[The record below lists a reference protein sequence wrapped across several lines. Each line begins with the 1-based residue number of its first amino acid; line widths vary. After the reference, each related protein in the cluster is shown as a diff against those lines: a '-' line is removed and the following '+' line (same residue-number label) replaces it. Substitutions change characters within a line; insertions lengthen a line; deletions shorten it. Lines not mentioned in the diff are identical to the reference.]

1 MTRITIMSDADTLV
15 LNGNRTWEAGDRSL
29 ILKKDGIKGLYGTPA
44 TRESVLD
51 RPQMDGAYWPSRLTQ
66 GSRTITLDA
75 FAHGLSSV
83 ETMNLIDRLNA
94 LTGRAL
100 TVLVEDSAGRRTLSG
115 WLAADPEPLMLVT
128 QRHVDF
134 ALVITCPDPY
144 KYGEWLWQA
153 PQAGRVRVDNTGTAP
168 TWLRFRASSRITTL
182 YAVWGDAQIEW
193 KGDTASLTLDTRD
206 MIPSAGQVNAD
217 WALPVQPGS
226 TQLTI
231 RTDCSTL
238 EVGFRPAWR

>member
-15 LNGNRTWEAGDRSL
+15 LNGNRIWEAGDRSL

-66 GSRTITLDA
+66 GARTVTLDA
-75 FAHGLSSV
+75 FAHGLSSI
-83 ETMNLIDRLNA
+83 ETMQLINRLNNLLGRE
-94 LTGRAL
+94 LTL
-100 TVLVEDSAGRRTLSG
+100 LVEDAAGRRTLTG

-144 KYGEWLWQA
+144 KYGGWLWQA

-238 EVGFRPAWR
+238 EVGIRPAWR

>member
-1 MTRITIMSDADTLV
+1 MTRITITSDTDTLV
-15 LNGNRTWEAGDRSL
+15 LNGNRTWEAGDRRL
-29 ILKKDGIKGLYGTPA
+29 ILKKDGIKGLYGSPNI
-44 TRESVLD
+44 REKPLD

-66 GSRTITLDA
+66 ESRTITLDA

-128 QRHVDF
+128 QRHFEF
-134 ALVITCPDPY
+134 ALIITCPDPY

-168 TWLRFRASSRITTL
+168 TWLQFRASSRITRL
-182 YAVWGDAQIEW
+182 HGVWSDAEIEW
-193 KGDTASLTLDTRD
+193 EGDTASLTLDTRD
-206 MIPSAGQVNAD
+206 MIPSAGLVTAD
-217 WALPVQPGS
+217 WAMPVQPGV
-226 TQLTI
+226 TQVTVD
-231 RTDCSTL
+231 TDCTDL
-238 EVGFRPAWR
+238 RVGFRPAWR

>member
-1 MTRITIMSDADTLV
+1 MGNGVRYDAHHHHE
-15 LNGNRTWEAGDRSL
+15 RRRHARPQRQPH
-29 ILKKDGIKGLYGTPA
+29 IKGLYGTPA